1 MAGGNRAATAMW
13 TAAVFFTVAAAAG
26 LAAVDEM
33 VAAWTATLPHGA
45 GFWADILRATGRIA
59 MQEAAGLLI
68 PSVLVIASG
77 LLFAIRSVRPLGYLL
92 LYVGLVQLLAAGI
105 AAVAA
110 PRLGRVPP
118 FEAVAGG
125 DVWFAGGHAFPD
137 TTTAFVAGLFF
148 ALVLLMPRLWPLWIL
163 PPLLVAAAGVLDHV
177 HYLSDA
183 AASLALAAA
192 LAAGLA
198 WLAERGRG

>member
-1 MAGGNRAATAMW
+1 MRGRNRAATAMW
-13 TAAVFFTVAAAAG
+13 TLAVFFAIVAAAG
-26 LAAVDEM
+26 LAAVDPM
-33 VAAWTATLPHGA
+33 VAASTATRAHG
-45 GFWADILRATGRIA
+45 GLWADILEFTGRIGSL
-59 MQEAAGLLI
+59 EGDGLLI

-77 LLFAIRSVRPLGYLL
+77 LLFAVRTTRPLGYLF

-118 FEAVAGG
+118 FEAAAGG
-125 DVWFAGGHAFPD
+125 DLWFAAAHAFPS
-137 TTTAFVAGLFF
+137 TMVAFVAGLFF
-148 ALVLLMPRLWPLWIL
+148 PLLLVMPRLWPVWIV
-163 PPLLVAAAGVLDHV
+163 PPLVVAAAAVLEHI

-192 LAAGLA
+192 LAAGFD
-198 WLAERGRG
+198 WLAERGRE